1 MAQMNTDSLAEE
13 LNQTEQEIQ
22 SMQGKL
28 DKIKLA
34 GIHVYRISGRGEAIC
49 GDTASSPGQWVCVG
63 CMAEH
68 MHNL

>member
-1 MAQMNTDSLAEE
+1 MAQMNADSLAEE

-34 GIHVYRISGRGEAIC
+34 GIHVYRISG
-49 GDTASSPGQWVCVG
+49 
-63 CMAEH
+63 
-68 MHNL
+68 